1 MAYLCRM
8 MAQLKNKIGELPL
21 IFWFYSV
28 GVLSWLYRFEGGVL
42 LHQLAEPVLRNAKT
56 DALYWLLNY
65 TNVCR
70 YLVVAPASY
79 LLDGA
84 LLTCSVA
91 LIGLSFLEGERFL
104 WLRKRVAIL
113 YSVSLLLY
121 IVTFN
126 TFQTMHTHY
135 LDGFLVMSV
144 VFWFKRPTTQG
155 LLLEGVRY
163 YTCWVYSC
171 AFCWK
176 LARGF
181 WRYPLH
187 AKAIMIA
194 ENAAYLAQNPTHYL
208 AQAQQ
213 YLIQHPALAHA
224 LLDAGMLVQ
233 GLFLVG
239 FFTKKIDKL
248 LFWLPFAFHLA
259 TYFLLDVAFWEFL
272 ILQLSFLYVQR
283 K

>member
-1 MAYLCRM
+1 MVS
-8 MAQLKNKIGELPL
+8 QLGKKIRAIPL
-21 IFWFYSV
+21 VFWFYSV
-28 GVLSWLYRFEGGVL
+28 AILSWLYRWDGGAL
-42 LHQLAEPVLRNAKT
+42 LHQLAEPVLRDTKT

-65 TNVCR
+65 TNVCGF
-70 YLVVAPASY
+70 LVAAPASY
-79 LLDGA
+79 LLDATLLACSMA
-84 LLTCSVA
+84 LVGGC
-91 LIGLSFLEGERFL
+91 FLEKDTFL
-104 WLRKRVAIL
+104 TLPKVRKIVAIL
-113 YSVSLLLY
+113 YSVVLLLY

-135 LDGFLVMSV
+135 LDGLLVMSV
-144 VFWFKRPTTQG
+144 VFWFDRPTTQG

-187 AKAIMIA
+187 AKAIIMA

-208 AQAQQ
+208 AQAQH
-213 YLIQHPALAHA
+213 YFIQHPALAHY
-224 LLDAGMLVQ
+224 LLDAGMLLQ

-239 FFTKKIDKL
+239 FFTKKIDRL

-259 TYFLLDVAFWEFL
+259 TYLLLDVAFWEFL
-272 ILQLSFLYVQR
+272 ILQLSFLYTQKSR
-283 K
+283 T